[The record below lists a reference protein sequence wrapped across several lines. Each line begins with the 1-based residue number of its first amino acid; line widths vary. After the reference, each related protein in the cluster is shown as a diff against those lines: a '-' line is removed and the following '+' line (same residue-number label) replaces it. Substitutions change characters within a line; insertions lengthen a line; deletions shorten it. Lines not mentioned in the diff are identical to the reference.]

1 MTRAEVLLQGEYKG
15 MEISIVGED
24 ESGGRKLVLFDY
36 PHSDSRA
43 IQDMG
48 GLPQDFSIKCVI
60 HGANYIADSERFRTL
75 LLDGEKGEL
84 IMQTIGAVDVY
95 TATYSKSFKQSK
107 IGAIYFDVSFKIED
121 MLGEIPQF
129 EDVTAQDV
137 NQNSDEALDALAD
150 SVAFCKV
157 PPTTASNALQLK
169 QDISDFADT
178 MRDGFNDIGEM
189 AGKVGDVMN
198 NVEQAIY
205 NTDEFIKDMVLDSP
219 FGIIMTA
226 GVNAFDR
233 CKNVAGYG
241 HDLATRIMNT
251 QSTSQLSKGG
261 DTDNV
266 FEENDDLSVPL
277 WGFDTIEIKERD
289 TARLVLVETIRA
301 GSLISTMQQTTIV
314 DKDTLEDVQGIKD
327 TITNLVDS
335 LVNGDQ
341 EKLIFDDDSFLSGL
355 LEMQKTTFQ
364 YLFLIEQGLYHQT
377 QIDVNLITPSVL
389 AHNLYVDEEQ
399 TRENIESKAE
409 MLINMN
415 GAEQIFQ
422 GDTTVLEKS

>member
-36 PHSDSRA
+36 PHSDSRS

-60 HGANYIADSERFRTL
+60 HGANYIADSERFRAL

-95 TATYSKSFKQSK
+95 TATYSKSFKQTK

-121 MLGEIPQF
+121 MLGEMPQF

-150 SVAFCKV
+150 SVAFHKV
-157 PPTTASNALQLK
+157 LPTTASNALQLK

-189 AGKVGDVMN
+189 AGKVEDVMN

-226 GVNAFDR
+226 GINAFDR

-266 FEENDDLSVPL
+266 FEENDDFSVPL

-301 GSLISTMQQTTIV
+301 GSLISTMQQTTII
-314 DKDTLEDVQGIKD
+314 DKDTLEAVQGIKD
-327 TITNLVDS
+327 TITNLVDD

-377 QIDVNLITPSVL
+377 QIDVNFITPSVL

>member
-341 EKLIFDDDSFLSGL
+341 EKLIFDDNSFLSGL